1 MKRGRVFC
9 NPVDQ
14 DSTTTS
20 LVYLQCTQPQS
31 AVQRSAVQ
39 CSAALMACLLA
50 GESAHSATERPRVE
64 VGVRL
69 LRRHPLRR
77 TLDTHLEGGGRGGE
91 GGEEWEGR
99 RGRGG
104 EGGREEQRRAE
115 VVMPQ

>member
-1 MKRGRVFC
+1 MNETGPGVLQSC
-9 NPVDQ
+9 GSGQHNDQ
-14 DSTTTS
+14 PRLSS
-20 LVYLQCTQPQS
+20 VHS
-31 AVQRSAVQ
+31 ATECSAVQ

-50 GESAHSATERPRVE
+50 GESAHSAAERPRVE